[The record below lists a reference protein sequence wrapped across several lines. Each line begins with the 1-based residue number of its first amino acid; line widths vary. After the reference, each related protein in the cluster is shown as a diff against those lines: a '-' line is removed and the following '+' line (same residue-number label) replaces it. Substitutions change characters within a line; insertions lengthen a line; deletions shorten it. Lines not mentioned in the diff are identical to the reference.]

1 MAPPQVFQ
9 QPVFSPAPYYQPQPT
24 PIQASPQPWAATP
37 SQSATAAPTVDRF
50 LDGLSGASL
59 EVLHHFGPEAP
70 ALLNHYSCVVEDALL
85 RQAQQTLD
93 LTAQAQ
99 YLHQSL
105 QNAHTLIT
113 AAAEDNAAYHT
124 VLSSPPLLA
133 QYTTEFFG
141 PGGPGELPPAPA
153 QESPRD
159 RLAAEVAYGESSGR
173 MLPPRSG
180 ARVTELAEGY
190 GQYPP
195 AAMPQG
201 QPQFQAQAPAPQAPA
216 PQAPVPYQRP
226 QLEMQAPGQAGSGG
240 GEFWETFSYL
250 MDTNPQQAAQFYAQN
265 LTPQVLMSRQL
276 LGEG

>member
-1 MAPPQVFQ
+1 
-9 QPVFSPAPYYQPQPT
+9 
-24 PIQASPQPWAATP
+24 
-37 SQSATAAPTVDRF
+37 
-50 LDGLSGASL
+50 
-59 EVLHHFGPEAP
+59 
-70 ALLNHYSCVVEDALL
+70 VVEDALL

-99 YLHQSL
+99 QLHQSL

-153 QESPRD
+153 QETPRD

-173 MLPPRSG
+173 MLPPRGG
-180 ARVTELAEGY
+180 ARASELTVTDEY
-190 GQYPP
+190 GQYP
-195 AAMPQG
+195 QG
-201 QPQFQAQAPAPQAPA
+201 QPQYQGQDQGNLQGQPQFHPQFQAQAPAPRQPQFQAQPPA
-216 PQAPVPYQRP
+216 AQAPVPYQRP
-226 QLEMQAPGQAGSGG
+226 QMEVQPPGQAGSGG
-240 GEFWETFSYL
+240 GEFWETFSHL
-250 MDTNPQQAAQFYAQN
+250 MDTNPQAAAQFYARN
-265 LTPQVLMSRQL
+265 LTPEVLMSRQL

>member
-1 MAPPQVFQ
+1 M
-9 QPVFSPAPYYQPQPT
+9 T
-24 PIQASPQPWAATP
+24 
-37 SQSATAAPTVDRF
+37 TAAPAGDRY

-59 EVLHHFGPEAP
+59 EVLQHFGAEAP
-70 ALLNHYSCVVEDALL
+70 ALLNHYSCVMEDALL

-99 YLHQSL
+99 QLQQSL
-105 QNAHTLIT
+105 RNAHTLIT

-124 VLSSPPLLA
+124 ILSTPPLLA

-153 QESPRD
+153 EEGPRD

-180 ARVTELAEGY
+180 ARAPELIEGY
-190 GQYPP
+190 GQYP
-195 AAMPQG
+195 AGAQIQVQGQG
-201 QPQFQAQAPAPQAPA
+201 QPQFQAQGQPQFQAQPPAPQT
-216 PQAPVPYQRP
+216 QVPYQRP
-226 QLEMQAPGQAGSGG
+226 QLEMRPPGQGGSGGG

-250 MDTNPQQAAQFYAQN
+250 MDTNPQQAAIYYSQN
-265 LTPQVLMSRQL
+265 LTPQALMSRQL
-276 LGEG
+276 MGEN

>member
-9 QPVFSPAPYYQPQPT
+9 QPVFSPAPYHQLQGLPAQ
-24 PIQASPQPWAATP
+24 WAATP
-37 SQSATAAPTVDRF
+37 SPSTTAAPAGDRY

-59 EVLHHFGPEAP
+59 EVLQHFGAEAP

-93 LTAQAQ
+93 SIAQVQ
-99 YLHQSL
+99 QLQQSL

-124 VLSSPPLLA
+124 ILSTPPLLA

-141 PGGPGELPPAPA
+141 PGGPGELPSAPV
-153 QESPRD
+153 QEGPRD

-180 ARVTELAEGY
+180 ARAPELIEGY
-190 GQYPP
+190 GQHP
-195 AAMPQG
+195 AGVQPQLQAQG
-201 QPQFQAQAPAPQAPA
+201 QPQFQAQPPEPQA
-216 PQAPVPYQRP
+216 QVQYQRP
-226 QLEMQAPGQAGSGG
+226 QLEMRPPGQGGSGSG

-250 MDTNPQQAAQFYAQN
+250 MDTNPQQAAIYYSQN
-265 LTPQVLMSRQL
+265 LTPQALMSRQL
-276 LGEG
+276 MGES

>member
-1 MAPPQVFQ
+1 VE
-9 QPVFSPAPYYQPQPT
+9 
-24 PIQASPQPWAATP
+24 
-37 SQSATAAPTVDRF
+37 
-50 LDGLSGASL
+50 L
-59 EVLHHFGPEAP
+59 ER
-70 ALLNHYSCVVEDALL
+70 DALL

-99 YLHQSL
+99 QLHQSL

-124 VLSSPPLLA
+124 ILSTPPLLA

-153 QESPRD
+153 QEGPRD

-180 ARVTELAEGY
+180 ARASELAEGY

-195 AAMPQG
+195 AGMSQG

-226 QLEMQAPGQAGSGG
+226 QLEMQAPGQTGSGG